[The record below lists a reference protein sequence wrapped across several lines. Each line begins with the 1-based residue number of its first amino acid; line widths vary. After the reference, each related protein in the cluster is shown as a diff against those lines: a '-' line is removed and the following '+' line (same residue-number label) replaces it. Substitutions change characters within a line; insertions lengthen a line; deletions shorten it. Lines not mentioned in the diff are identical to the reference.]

1 MQNEGQTIQENLYQF
16 LITIVLNIINKAF
29 EEKLE
34 NHPKSFCHSPKSYN
48 SEDRDREEIGDL

>member
-1 MQNEGQTIQENLYQF
+1 MQNEGQTIQENSYQF
-16 LITIVLNIINKAF
+16 LITKMINKTV
-29 EEKLE
+29 EEKLK